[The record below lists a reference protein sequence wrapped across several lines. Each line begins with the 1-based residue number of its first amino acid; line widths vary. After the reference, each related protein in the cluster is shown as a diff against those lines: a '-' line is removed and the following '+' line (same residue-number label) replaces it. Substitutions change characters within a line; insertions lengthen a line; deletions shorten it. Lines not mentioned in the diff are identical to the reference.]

1 MIAGNLFSILLGFS
15 GGVATGAALCAF
27 YVALGVFSKLNRLS
41 GVQNSYHT
49 YIIIAWLGV
58 LFGVGITIFNLE
70 IPIWWL
76 QIPFGFFG
84 GAFIGVFIASLAE
97 VTNILPCLY
106 RESKSKT
113 ALLVILIVFAIG
125 KVSGALITFLHDI
138 FI

>member
-1 MIAGNLFSILLGFS
+1 MAGNLFSILLGFS
-15 GGVATGAALCAF
+15 GGVATGTALCAF

-41 GVQNSYHT
+41 GVQSSYRA
-49 YIIIAWLGV
+49 YILLALAGV
-58 LFGVGITIFNLE
+58 MFGVGITIFHLE

-84 GAFIGVFIASLAE
+84 GAFVGVFIASLAE

-113 ALLVILIVFAIG
+113 ALLVLLIVFAIG
-125 KVSGALITFLHDI
+125 KVSGALINFLHNI
-138 FI
+138 FS